1 MPLPRRTLFSLPEIA
16 RRWGVGVH
24 DLGCYAIEETLHLST
39 VVNGIDAEI
48 GRYVEGE
55 DGNTVRV
62 CDGRHSLSGV
72 YRVFGFDAWPVF
84 TGESTVIRRLRADEA
99 GAFIEIDEPAGGLEI
114 GLADL
119 VIAREERE
127 RFEAVHGLNGVVA
140 ATPTVSRRTGPGRL
154 PRHDWDGFWIAV
166 CTYIHDNGWPETQAA
181 LVRNLM
187 DELDGYSNDAP
198 DESTVRKKVSRL
210 WKSGLGSMTMG
221 RG

>member
-1 MPLPRRTLFSLPEIA
+1 MPLPRRTLFTLTEIA

-39 VVNGIDAEI
+39 VVNGVDADI
-48 GRYVEGE
+48 GHYVDGE
-55 DGNTVRV
+55 DGDAVRV
-62 CDGRHSLSGV
+62 CERRCRLAGV
-72 YRVFGFDAWPVF
+72 HRVFGYDVWPAF
-84 TGESTVIRRLRADEA
+84 TGERAVVRRLRADEA
-99 GAFIEIDEPAGGLEI
+99 GAFIEIEEPAGGLEV

-119 VIAREERE
+119 VIARTERE
-127 RFEAVHGLNGVVA
+127 RFEAAHGLNGMA
-140 ATPTVSRRTGPGRL
+140 AARPAVSRAAGPGRL

-210 WKSGLGSMTMG
+210 WKNGLGA
-221 RG
+221 

>member
-1 MPLPRRTLFSLPEIA
+1 MPLPRRTLFTLPEIA

-24 DLGCYAIEETLHLST
+24 DLGCYAIEEALGLST
-39 VVNGIDAEI
+39 VVNGVDAEV
-48 GRYVEGE
+48 GHYVEGK
-55 DGNTVRV
+55 DGDMVRV
-62 CDGRHSLSGV
+62 CEGRRSLSGV
-72 YRVFGFDAWPVF
+72 HQVFGFDAWPAF
-84 TGESTVIRRLRADEA
+84 TGDSTTIRRLRAGEA

-119 VIAREERE
+119 VITREERE
-127 RFEAVHGLNGVVA
+127 RFEAAHGLNGVA
-140 ATPTVSRRTGPGRL
+140 PARPAVSRSVGPGRL

-187 DELDGYSNDAP
+187 DRLDGYSNDAP

-210 WKSGLGSMTMG
+210 WKSGLGA
-221 RG
+221 

>member
-1 MPLPRRTLFSLPEIA
+1 MPLPPRTLFTLPEIA

-48 GRYVEGE
+48 GRYVEGK
-55 DGNTVRV
+55 DGDAVRV
-62 CDGRHSLSGV
+62 RDGRRSLSGV
-72 YRVFGFDAWPVF
+72 HHVFGYDVWPVF
-84 TGESTVIRRLRADEA
+84 TGESTVIRRLRADEPDV
-99 GAFIEIDEPAGGLEI
+99 FIEIDEPAGGLEI

-127 RFEAVHGLNGVVA
+127 RFEAAHGLNGVA
-140 ATPTVSRRTGPGRL
+140 TATPTVSRRAGPGRL

-210 WKSGLGSMTMG
+210 WKSGLGA
-221 RG
+221 